1 MLIHTQFQ
9 YVDPTREKKLAQ
21 NLDNDMYKLLQLNCT
36 VENFQNTVK
45 TLIMSQHHHNSLQ
58 NRIIAY

>member
-9 YVDPTREKKLAQ
+9 YVDPTREKKLTQ
-21 NLDNDMYKLLQLNCT
+21 NLDNDMYELLQLNCT
-36 VENFQNTVK
+36 VESSQKPVK
-45 TLIMSQHHHNSLQ
+45 TQFMSQNHHKSLQ